1 MDLNEISL
9 GSKDTGKDVIV
20 DWEILDNFESN
31 DKLFFDANGLEM
43 QEKTLYKRKEYTL
56 ETDNTIASN
65 YYPMT

>member
-1 MDLNEISL
+1 MNEISL
-9 GSKDTGKDVIV
+9 GSKDTGKDVVV